1 MCIFRSARVEHM
13 PHHSVSQS
21 VSYFTVPPRASLIRQ
36 MPDRTDAVR
45 WQSAGRSPSPAPF
58 PRRDNAFCFSAG
70 VRNLYLIILAY
81 YILSRTSVSR
91 RVTRVSRARQAG
103 PGGEERV
110 RRRVIRDAELAEQS
124 EDDDRSWHTRS
135 PPPPTRE
142 TGESRVRAAS
152 AVLRHI
158 ITKLASRG
166 LAALALPL
174 ASAVSR

>member
-1 MCIFRSARVEHM
+1 MRSDGSLRGGAR
-13 PHHSVSQS
+13 
-21 VSYFTVPPRASLIRQ
+21 R
-36 MPDRTDAVR
+36 
-45 WQSAGRSPSPAPF
+45 
-58 PRRDNAFCFSAG
+58 PRRSRAAIMPFLRTVRGILYNA
-70 VRNLYLIILAY
+70 

-91 RVTRVSRARQAG
+91 RVTRVSPARQAG

>member
-1 MCIFRSARVEHM
+1 MLSDGSLRGGAR
-13 PHHSVSQS
+13 
-21 VSYFTVPPRASLIRQ
+21 R
-36 MPDRTDAVR
+36 
-45 WQSAGRSPSPAPF
+45 
-58 PRRDNAFCFSAG
+58 PRRSRAAIMPFL
-70 VRNLYLIILAY
+70 RNLIIMP

-91 RVTRVSRARQAG
+91 RVTRVSPARQAG
-103 PGGEERV
+103 PGGEERI
-110 RRRVIRDAELAEQS
+110 RRCVIRDAELAEQS

>member
-1 MCIFRSARVEHM
+1 M
-13 PHHSVSQS
+13 P
-21 VSYFTVPPRASLIRQ
+21 
-36 MPDRTDAVR
+36 
-45 WQSAGRSPSPAPF
+45 
-58 PRRDNAFCFSAG
+58 
-70 VRNLYLIILAY
+70 

-91 RVTRVSRARQAG
+91 RVTRVSPARQAG

>member
-1 MCIFRSARVEHM
+1 MRSDGSLRGGAR
-13 PHHSVSQS
+13 
-21 VSYFTVPPRASLIRQ
+21 R
-36 MPDRTDAVR
+36 
-45 WQSAGRSPSPAPF
+45 
-58 PRRDNAFCFSAG
+58 PRRSRAAIMPFL
-70 VRNLYLIILAY
+70 RNLIYNALYFIA
-81 YILSRTSVSR
+81 RTSVSR
-91 RVTRVSRARQAG
+91 RVTRVSPARQAG